1 VAQDVKQV
9 RADVH
14 DETLR
19 LRTALRDLVAIS
31 AVPAAWLGREPQ
43 AIAAEFAD
51 VLVRS
56 LHLDFVFVRLVD
68 PRDNVAIEVMRG
80 NAWLEFP
87 QWLQRRLTGVGRF
100 PPRDIVSDI
109 GGDAHEGHGIVIP
122 IGGNSEGG
130 LVVAARYR
138 AGFPDD
144 IDQLLLSVAANHA
157 ATACQNARL
166 IVERRRAEEA
176 LQQARDDLEMKV
188 AERTA
193 ELNRTFKVSQAL
205 SGEIVQDKLLD
216 TLMRTAM
223 EQAGADRGLLLLTS
237 GAEPTIKAQ
246 AAINGDRVFVQ
257 VRDEPVTTTML
268 PQSMLRY
275 VMRARKIMILDDAV
289 NKGWFDSDPY
299 IRQQRVRSALCLP
312 LINRG
317 ELIGVLYLENN
328 LAPRV
333 FAPARIAVLNLFA
346 SQAAIAL
353 ENARLYR
360 DLAEREAKIRR
371 LVDANIVGIF
381 IYALEGRIIE
391 ANDAFLHMLGYDRE
405 DLISGR
411 IRWTDLTPPEWLDRD
426 TRQWVPELMRTGI
439 LPPFEK
445 EYFRKDGTR
454 VPVMIG
460 VASLE
465 EAGHQGVTFVL
476 DLSERKRAEEA
487 LRDAQMELAHANRVA
502 TMGQLIASIAHEVN
516 QPIAAA
522 VTGAQTALRWLEAE
536 PPDLKEV
543 RQALDRV
550 VEDGYRAGDVLGRIR
565 GIVKKAPPRMEG
577 VDINEAVR
585 EVIELTRG
593 EAVKNGVA
601 VQTKIAK
608 GLPLIEGDRV
618 QLQQVLLNL
627 IMNALE
633 AMSDVS
639 DDAREL
645 LISTR
650 NAGPEGVL
658 VAVRDSGPGLAPA
671 AAERVFTPF
680 YTTKPTGLGIGL
692 SICHSIIEAHGG
704 RLWVNANLPRG
715 VTFQFTVPAT
725 NSSS

>member
-1 VAQDVKQV
+1 
-9 RADVH
+9 
-14 DETLR
+14 
-19 LRTALRDLVAIS
+19 
-31 AVPAAWLGREPQ
+31 
-43 AIAAEFAD
+43 
-51 VLVRS
+51 
-56 LHLDFVFVRLVD
+56 
-68 PRDNVAIEVMRG
+68 
-80 NAWLEFP
+80 
-87 QWLQRRLTGVGRF
+87 
-100 PPRDIVSDI
+100 
-109 GGDAHEGHGIVIP
+109 
-122 IGGNSEGG
+122 
-130 LVVAARYR
+130 
-138 AGFPDD
+138 
-144 IDQLLLSVAANHA
+144 
-157 ATACQNARL
+157 
-166 IVERRRAEEA
+166 
-176 LQQARDDLEMKV
+176 
-188 AERTA
+188 
-193 ELNRTFKVSQAL
+193 
-205 SGEIVQDKLLD
+205 
-216 TLMRTAM
+216 M
-223 EQAGADRGLLLLTS
+223 EQAGADRGLLLLAS
-237 GAEPTIKAQ
+237 GEEPTIKAQ
-246 AAINGDRVFVQ
+246 AAINGDRIFVQ
-257 VRDEPVTTTML
+257 VRDEPVTATML
-268 PQSMLRY
+268 PQSMLHY
-275 VMRARKIMILDDAV
+275 VLRTRESVILDDAV
-289 NKGWFDSDPY
+289 NEGSFGSDPY
-299 IRQQRVRSALCLP
+299 IRQRRVRSALCLP

-333 FAPARIAVLNLFA
+333 FAPGRLAVLRLLA

-381 IYALEGRIIE
+381 IFALEGRIIE
-391 ANDAFLHMLGYDRE
+391 ANDAFLHMVGYDRE

-460 VASLE
+460 VASVE

-476 DLSERKRAEEA
+476 DLTERKRAEEA

-516 QPIAAA
+516 QPISAA
-522 VTGAQTALRWLEAE
+522 VIGAQAALRWLDAQ

-543 RQALDRV
+543 RQALERV
-550 VEDGYRAGDVLGRIR
+550 VKDGYRAGAVLGRIR
-565 GIVKKAPPRMEG
+565 GIVKKAPSRMDG

-601 VQTKIAK
+601 VQTEIAN

-627 IMNALE
+627 IMNAFE

-639 DDAREL
+639 DGAREV

-650 NAGPEGVL
+650 NAGTNGVL

-671 AAERVFTPF
+671 VAERVFSPF

-692 SICHSIIEAHGG
+692 SISHSIIEAHGG
-704 RLWVNANLPRG
+704 RLWVNENLPRG

-725 NSSS
+725 NSAS